1 MTSNKL
7 AKLAL
12 AAISDKL
19 VEIRDTH
26 ELAIKNKKRTSLED
40 SLLYNEARLLI
51 AKGWLNDGVTQKAQA
66 LDRRREI
73 KIRAESLSKLTNK
86 ELALRLADFE
96 ITAEQD
102 KDEGDPLFDFQEQFF
117 KDFQKSKQTV
127 SASKQKKLGKF
138 LPHTQN
144 QKKARQILVEMSKVK
159 PLVKKDLQEFCKK
172 MKANKLPSELT
183 PSIGTLRNYFLKFTG
198 FTSTK

>member
-73 KIRAESLSKLTNK
+73 KIRAESLLKLTNK

-117 KDFQKSKQTV
+117 KDFQKSKETV
-127 SASKQKKLGKF
+127 SASKQKKLDKF
-138 LPHTQN
+138 LPHTQK
-144 QKKARQILVEMSKVK
+144 QKKARLILTEMSGVN
-159 PLVKKDLQEFCKK
+159 PLVPTDFKEFCKK
-172 MKANKLPSELT
+172 MKANKLPLEVT
-183 PSIGTLRNYFLKFTG
+183 PSLGTLRNYFLEFTKFS
-198 FTSTK
+198 STK